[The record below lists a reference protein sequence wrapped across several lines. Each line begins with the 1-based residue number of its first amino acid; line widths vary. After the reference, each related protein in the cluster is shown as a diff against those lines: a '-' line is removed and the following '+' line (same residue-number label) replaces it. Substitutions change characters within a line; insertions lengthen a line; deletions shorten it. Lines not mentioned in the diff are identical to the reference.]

1 MYRNKRVHGFQ
12 LYNQLIV
19 HEKVESSF
27 SNGMAFVRQRN
38 DVLAR
43 KRKSPKLHFYGQ
55 CRFIDRLQVSGTKH
69 FVYFD
74 RRPDNVASE
83 TLHSL

>member
-1 MYRNKRVHGFQ
+1 MYRNKRVYGFQ

-19 HEKVESSF
+19 HEKVESPF
-27 SNGMAFVRQRN
+27 SNGMAFVSERN
-38 DVLAR
+38 DVLAG
-43 KRKSPKLHFYGQ
+43 KWKSPKLHFHGQ

-74 RRPDNVASE
+74 RRTDNVARE

>member
-12 LYNQLIV
+12 LHNQLV
-19 HEKVESSF
+19 LHQKVESPF
-27 SNGMAFVRQRN
+27 SNRMAFVSERN
-38 DVLAR
+38 DVLAG
-43 KRKSPKLHFYGQ
+43 KCKASKLHFHRQ

-69 FVYFD
+69 FVYFN
-74 RRPDNVASE
+74 RRPDNVACE